1 MRQRGCIDC
10 WKQLTYHRG
19 WDEMGWGLYRSW
31 PWESNTGES
40 RVSHSREN
48 YNTESHAANSA
59 KRIDWRQGR
68 KRQGRKRQGPRKGFC
83 TGLGDSLRTKQWGG
97 KWKKRESRK
106 FRTEIQKA
114 LAEVGYER
122 EGEELNLSS
131 WLLLVEQSSVGRKL
145 SFNILNSW
153 LLLIWNKKILIL
165 PRWRGPWPTHC
176 SRQHMDLEVSWSQ
189 FFIVTWSK
197 TFSLSKS

>member
-59 KRIDWRQGR
+59 KRIDW
-68 KRQGRKRQGPRKGFC
+68 RQGRKRQGPRKGFC